1 MLCTVVATSLSVV
14 GVVVIPCSQLG
25 LATLVC
31 GPQCPRDELRA
42 RGDYPGSAPSSAVV

>member
-1 MLCTVVATSLSVV
+1 MLCTVAATSLSVV
-14 GVVVIPCSQLG
+14 GVVVIPCSLLG

-42 RGDYPGSAPSSAVV
+42 RGGCPGSASSSAAV